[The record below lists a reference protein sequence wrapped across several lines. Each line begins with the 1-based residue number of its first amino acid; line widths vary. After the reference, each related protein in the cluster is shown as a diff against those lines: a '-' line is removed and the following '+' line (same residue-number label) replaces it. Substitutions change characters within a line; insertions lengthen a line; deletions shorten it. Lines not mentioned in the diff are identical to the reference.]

1 MSNISSSQNKNQLN
15 AVHCNFKEIY
25 FLFHFPLSQSH
36 LHVVQSALVILENTT
51 TLAALLE
58 LQEFLDFSDLRE
70 IKPMDNLKKNT
81 EAQGDKKEK
90 ETLGNK

>member
-1 MSNISSSQNKNQLN
+1 MLQ
-15 AVHCNFKEIY
+15 C
-25 FLFHFPLSQSH
+25 
-36 LHVVQSALVILENTT
+36 ALVVLEITT

-58 LQEFLDFSDLRE
+58 LQEFLDFSELRE
-70 IKPMDNLKKNT
+70 IKPMDNSKKNT